1 MESKHISKF
10 SKALAGQSNKD
21 GKLTGTGE
29 IKYKNAKNKITDD
42 DFEESIVTKD
52 SDNYKFDRFAE
63 ALQDIV
69 IEDSFEKMQNDF
81 CEKYYKVFEEKDE
94 NKLEYTKIFN
104 EYTKTTEE
112 FLEKELAKIVKE
124 YKVDEF
130 YKLLESKKFK
140 IDEQLLDTL
149 LDLSEFNNFKEMMLN
164 YKREKENIK
173 DKIEF
178 GIQVQKAPVNKQGK
192 NIDNFDF
199 LEKNFKKQKKIK
211 FIFISN

>member
-1 MESKHISKF
+1 MESRHISKF

-29 IKYKNAKNKITDD
+29 IKYKNADNKIIED
-42 DFEESIVTKD
+42 DFEESSVNKD
-52 SDNYKFDRFAE
+52 SDNYKFDKFAE

-69 IEDSFEKMQNDF
+69 IEDEFEKMQNDF
-81 CEKYYKVFEEKDE
+81 CEKYYKIFEEKDE

-112 FLEKELAKIVKE
+112 FLEKELKKRVKE
-124 YKVDEF
+124 YNIDDF

-149 LDLSEFNNFKEMMLN
+149 LDLSEFNNF
-164 YKREKENIK
+164 
-173 DKIEF
+173 
-178 GIQVQKAPVNKQGK
+178 
-192 NIDNFDF
+192 
-199 LEKNFKKQKKIK
+199 
-211 FIFISN
+211 IFFSV

>member
-1 MESKHISKF
+1 MESRHVSKF

-29 IKYKNAKNKITDD
+29 IKYKNAQNKITDD

-52 SDNYKFDRFAE
+52 SDNYKFDLFAE

-81 CEKYYKVFEEKDE
+81 CEKYYKIFEEKDE

-104 EYTKTTEE
+104 EYTKTTED
-112 FLEKELAKIVKE
+112 FLEKELSKRVK
-124 YKVDEF
+124 
-130 YKLLESKKFK
+130 
-140 IDEQLLDTL
+140 DEQLLDTL

-164 YKREKENIK
+164 YKREKGNDNK
-173 DKIEF
+173 NKIQL
-178 GIQVQKAPVNKQGK
+178 GIQVEKAPVNKEGK

-199 LEKNFKKQKKIK
+199 LEKNFKKQKK
-211 FIFISN
+211 

>member
-1 MESKHISKF
+1 MESRHVSKF

-29 IKYKNAKNKITDD
+29 IKYKNAQNKITDD

-52 SDNYKFDRFAE
+52 SDNYKFDLFAE

-81 CEKYYKVFEEKDE
+81 CEKYYKIFEEKDE

-104 EYTKTTEE
+104 EYTKTTED
-112 FLEKELAKIVKE
+112 FLEKELSKRVKE

-164 YKREKENIK
+164 YKREKGNDNK
-173 DKIEF
+173 NKIQL
-178 GIQVQKAPVNKQGK
+178 GIQVEKAHVNKAGK
-192 NIDNFDF
+192 NIDNFEL
-199 LEKNFKKQKKIK
+199 LEKNFKNQKK
-211 FIFISN
+211 

>member
-1 MESKHISKF
+1 MESRHISKF

-29 IKYKNAKNKITDD
+29 IKYKNADNKIIED
-42 DFEESIVTKD
+42 DFEESSVNKD
-52 SDNYKFDRFAE
+52 SDNYKFDKFAE

-69 IEDSFEKMQNDF
+69 IEDEFEKMQNDF
-81 CEKYYKVFEEKDE
+81 CEKYYKIFEEKDE

-112 FLEKELAKIVKE
+112 FLEKELKKRVKE
-124 YKVDEF
+124 YNIDDF

-164 YKREKENIK
+164 YKREKEN
-173 DKIEF
+173 DKQQKIQF
-178 GIQVQKAPVNKQGK
+178 GVFVQKAPKDKSGK
-192 NIDNFDF
+192 NVDNFYL
-199 LEKNFKKQKKIK
+199 LEKNFKQKKK
-211 FIFISN
+211 